1 MAKLII
7 QGLIFTMMCSGIL
20 YGSVCNRNLDTA
32 WQFLSALMMKFGFV
46 QFKYSNEETKDID
59 QKDATVTQWRYM
71 CCAAMALLITPIN
84 FQRSLGTLRY
94 FSMLILVVM
103 MYTIILIL
111 VQFPSYYAHFSK
123 DPKYAVDWIMAEPDM
138 KWFQGFATFMLSFNC
153 QVLFFYV
160 RGEMMHKTNRRINKL
175 VTYLMCI
182 CMTLFIAMCVAAYL
196 SLGKNYLPKLFT
208 LRRNIEP
215 ETTDYFM
222 LGAQIL
228 FFIAAYV
235 KIALLLFPAREQIY
249 IFYKIGR
256 GCFNHTIITVFMSVF
271 VFAVPCIYPDVTNL
285 LGLLGGVT
293 IGTMGYLVPM
303 IMKISLYIKEK
314 NLGIGF
320 YTHLSLML
328 GILIVQIAST
338 YLSIASTVSSGH

>member
-1 MAKLII
+1 
-7 QGLIFTMMCSGIL
+7 
-20 YGSVCNRNLDTA
+20 
-32 WQFLSALMMKFGFV
+32 MKFDIV

-59 QKDATVTQWRYM
+59 QTDPTVTQWRYV
-71 CCAAMALLITPIN
+71 CCAALALCIIPVN
-84 FQRSLGTLRY
+84 FQKSLGTLRY

-111 VQFPSYYAHFSK
+111 VQFPSYYGHFK
-123 DPKYAVDWIMAEPDM
+123 NDPKYAVDWIMAEPDL

-160 RGEMMHKTNRRINKL
+160 RGEMMHKTSRRITKL
-175 VTYLMCI
+175 VTYLMGI
-182 CMTLFIAMCVAAYL
+182 ILTLFIAMCVAAYL

-215 ETTDYFM
+215 ESTDYFM

-228 FFIAAYV
+228 FFVAAYV
-235 KIALLLFPAREQIY
+235 KIALLLFPAREQVY
-249 IFYKIGR
+249 IFYKLGR
-256 GCFNHTIITVFMSVF
+256 GNFNHTLITVFMSVF
-271 VFAVPCIYPDVTNL
+271 VFAVPCVYPDVTNL

-303 IMKISLYIKEK
+303 VMKLSLYVKEK
-314 NLGIGF
+314 SLGIGF
-320 YTHLSLML
+320 YFHLFLML
-328 GILIVQIAST
+328 GILTVQIAST
-338 YLSIASTVSSGH
+338 YLSIAASTSSGH